1 MSLYVLLKY
10 VHVVLAIVAIGFNA
24 SYGVWLT
31 RARKEPDHALYAL
44 RGIKTLDDRFA
55 NPAYGLLLLTGVIL
69 LAVGGIP
76 WTTAWIIIAL
86 VLYVTVVAVAV
97 AGYSPTLR
105 KQIAILEAE
114 GPASDEYRR
123 LTRRGTILGIV
134 LAVIVLLI
142 EFDMVVKPTF

>member
-1 MSLYVLLKY
+1 LYVLLKY

>member
-1 MSLYVLLKY
+1 VSWYVLLKY

-55 NPAYGLLLLTGVIL
+55 NPAYGLLLLTGIIL

-76 WTTAWIIIAL
+76 WTTTWIIIAL
-86 VLYVTVVAVAV
+86 VLYVAVVVIAV

-105 KQIAILEAE
+105 KQIAMLEAE
-114 GPASDEYRR
+114 GPASGEYQR
-123 LTRRGTILGIV
+123 LSRRGTILGIV
-134 LAVIVLLI
+134 LAVGVLLI